1 METLQTAKRNNPENI
16 IIINLCASNNIALK
30 YHLKQNLSELQ
41 GDVDIPTKQWDF
53 STPQPKSSRYKI
65 KNGIKDLNHRTY
77 RLHKVEIY
85 RTFFKK
91 FIYAETDMGLS
102 VTNREIMT

>member
-16 IIINLCASNNIALK
+16 IIISLCASNNIALK

-53 STPQPKSSRYKI
+53 STPQPKLQNQADTKLKMGSKI
-65 KNGIKDLNHRTY
+65 
-77 RLHKVEIY
+77 
-85 RTFFKK
+85 
-91 FIYAETDMGLS
+91 
-102 VTNREIMT
+102 